1 MWLLRVAEWGG
12 ATAGVTGTL
21 LLATN
26 KGFGAEAFWCYAVA
40 NVLWLAYS
48 YAEKQ
53 KGMLAMNGIYSVI
66 SIIGIANHA

>member
-40 NVLWLAYS
+40 NVLWLTYS
-48 YAEKQ
+48 YVERQ
-53 KGMLAMNGIYSVI
+53 RGMFAMNGMYALISVY
-66 SIIGIANHA
+66 GLTNHA